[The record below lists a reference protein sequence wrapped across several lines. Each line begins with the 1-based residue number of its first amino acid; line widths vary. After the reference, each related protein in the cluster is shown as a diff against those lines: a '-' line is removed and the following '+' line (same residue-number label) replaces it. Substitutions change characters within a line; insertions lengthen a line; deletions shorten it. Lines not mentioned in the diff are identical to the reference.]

1 MFNVNAH
8 HRRQQ
13 DDSALNRK
21 IIRRILEGEAKTF
34 SNAVIEEA
42 DDGTSA
48 VSAVQSAL
56 EAGLSFDFIFMDF
69 VMVSKLVRKL
79 DRSACPPLLV
89 CLFPFALSLSALHN
103 RLFQLKMNGPEA
115 VKILRNSL
123 KFRYNIIGTMLLRAS
138 CSHVHSVLMMIILGA
153 PVVLLLQVSRAMH
166 CRLTWHCSRRV
177 GWTKCCS
184 SRSTKPHSSR
194 NC

>member
-1 MFNVNAH
+1 MCYTDGCLWSSYIYLWTYTYVYMLTCAH
-8 HRRQQ
+8 YHRQQ

-69 VMVSKLVRKL
+69 VMVS
-79 DRSACPPLLV
+79 
-89 CLFPFALSLSALHN
+89 
-103 RLFQLKMNGPEA
+103 E
-115 VKILRNSL
+115 
-123 KFRYNIIGTMLLRAS
+123 
-138 CSHVHSVLMMIILGA
+138 
-153 PVVLLLQVSRAMH
+153 
-166 CRLTWHCSRRV
+166 
-177 GWTKCCS
+177 
-184 SRSTKPHSSR
+184 
-194 NC
+194 